1 MLVARVGEEILDPNS
16 QPRFYQAYNLLS
28 MGDMIIS
35 IEHCHNCEHHCA
47 TLRHD
52 ASEYV
57 RKADYML
64 RTLAQIA
71 HGMCLSLS
79 FSFHF
84 YLSLIVCFYLLSL
97 IHSLTTSYISP
108 ICPPSHGYVCSC

>member
-1 MLVARVGEEILDPNS
+1 MFSLEKFVKRMLVARVGEEILDPNS
-16 QPRFYQAYNLLS
+16 QPRFYQAYNLLG
-28 MGDMIIS
+28 MGDLIIS

-52 ASEYV
+52 AFEYV

-71 HGMCLSLS
+71 HGMLSLS
-79 FSFHF
+79 SL
-84 YLSLIVCFYLLSL
+84 YL
-97 IHSLTTSYISP
+97 P
-108 ICPPSHGYVCSC
+108 